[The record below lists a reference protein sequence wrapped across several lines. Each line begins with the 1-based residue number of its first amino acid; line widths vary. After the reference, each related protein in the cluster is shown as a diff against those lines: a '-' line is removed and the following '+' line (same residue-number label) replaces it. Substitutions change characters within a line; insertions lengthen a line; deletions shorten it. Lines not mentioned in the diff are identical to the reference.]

1 MKFTAFEPFYSR
13 LDMDITQEVVD
24 IWGYYI
30 IFYKYIMTFQSVD
43 DIYVIITIISDHISC
58 LIFFYESH
66 LYPSHSL
73 AFCKQRENQHVLVK
87 RSALEFCCN

>member
-66 LYPSHSL
+66 LYPSLSCIL
-73 AFCKQRENQHVLVK
+73 QTEGEPACFGETFCLGI
-87 RSALEFCCN
+87 LL